1 MAEAPNKNWQIR
13 QYDQF
18 SPWFTIDTGNPQMG
32 SDGSTVYGFYGYS
45 PYGDKSIIRMS
56 GTGVM
61 NIYNDQRI
69 EMIAGQ
75 NADNPSV
82 DIIIT
87 GKSGDV
93 WITAEENGKIKIK
106 GKSIYLDA
114 ADDISMVAGGSILI
128 KAENRIDLVSM
139 IMHRAKA
146 WLGNLAPYK
155 GWMGKI
161 NVGNFLKVKEPD
173 LDSIDAGRDF

>member
-32 SDGSTVYGFYGYS
+32 SDGSTVYGFNGYS

-106 GKSIYLDA
+106 
-114 ADDISMVAGGSILI
+114 
-128 KAENRIDLVSM
+128 
-139 IMHRAKA
+139 
-146 WLGNLAPYK
+146 
-155 GWMGKI
+155 
-161 NVGNFLKVKEPD
+161 VK
-173 LDSIDAGRDF
+173 L